1 MKKVVFLCTVLLTL
15 LNCKTLDLK
24 EINLDKAA
32 YEQLPEGLY
41 GNLKTTKGDILVKF
55 NDKESPVT
63 VANFVGLAEGKIENS
78 AKKKGEPFYNGTIFH
93 RVIKDFMIQEV
104 TLKEQEWVILV
115 INSMMKKMTL
125 SIQEKVFFLWL
136 ILVLIPTDLSS
147 LLLK

>member
-78 AKKKGEPFYNGTIFH
+78 AKKERRT
-93 RVIKDFMIQEV
+93 
-104 TLKEQEWVILV
+104 
-115 INSMMKKMTL
+115 
-125 SIQEKVFFLWL
+125 FLQRYYFSQSNQRLYDSGW
-136 ILVLIPTDLSS
+136 
-147 LLLK
+147 

>member
-1 MKKVVFLCTVLLTL
+1 MPILAQLKTQFILYRSFMKKVVFLCTVLLTL

-78 AKKKGEPFYNGTIFH
+78 AK
-93 RVIKDFMIQEV
+93 R
-104 TLKEQEWVILV
+104 KE
-115 INSMMKKMTL
+115 NL
-125 SIQEKVFFLWL
+125 STTVLFF
-136 ILVLIPTDLSS
+136 TE
-147 LLLK
+147 